1 MVKVRQSQIP
11 EESGKAVK
19 VKANVQRNETST
31 YDESMN
37 AEFFDDDELRNGTGD
52 DGETIVRTMLHIPE
66 IGFSISLFGIETIDK
81 SFRVYESMNGTG
93 EVKPQYGIILNKDMD
108 KSMRYPRTNIEFWFD
123 SEEVRDKR
131 YNKIV
136 KRLKDAGYKFVDA

>member
-1 MVKVRQSQIP
+1 MVKVRQNQIP

-19 VKANVQRNETST
+19 VKTTVQRNETFT
-31 YDESMN
+31 ENDTIDE
-37 AEFFDDDELRNGTGD
+37 FLDDDELKNGIGD
-52 DGETIVRTMLHIPE
+52 GGETIVRTMLHIPE
-66 IGFSISLFGIETIDK
+66 LGFSISLFGIETIDK
-81 SFRVYESMNGTG
+81 SFRVYESTNSTG
-93 EVKPQYGIILNKDMD
+93 EVKPQYGIILNKDME

-131 YNKIV
+131 YNKII